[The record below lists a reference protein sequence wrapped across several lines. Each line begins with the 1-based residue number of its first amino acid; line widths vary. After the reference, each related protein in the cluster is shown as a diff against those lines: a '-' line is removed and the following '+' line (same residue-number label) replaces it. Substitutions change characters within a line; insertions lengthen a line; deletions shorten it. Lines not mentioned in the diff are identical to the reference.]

1 MFGLRKNTQPINPAS
16 LIESTLTYTKKAA
29 TRSTARDLEKIQKA
43 IEAVKI
49 PVAIEKFVPGI
60 MYQYY
65 MRPAK
70 LTDYKKLVKQTDIFR
85 VAFGVSNVRLYIEGE
100 YVVLEVP
107 GANNTVHV
115 ADILRSDDY
124 YRSAGLRV
132 AIGKKTDGKNVLA
145 SIETMPHMLIAGTT
159 GSGKSVMMHQLI
171 VSLLINHTPDD
182 LQLYLVDPKMVEMP
196 LYEPLRNCNV
206 VSTTDAAIELLD
218 ELCIEMDRRY
228 EALSRSRCRDI
239 DSYNS
244 TARKPMS
251 RKVVF
256 IDELA
261 DLILTSK
268 KKVEKSIVRLAQKAR
283 ACGIHLV
290 IATQR
295 PDRTVVTGL
304 IKTNIPVKACLS
316 VNTDIDSRI
325 VLDCGGAE
333 KLVGKG
339 DMLYL
344 GEGMIEPIRCQG
356 GYISEQEIKSVVS
369 ALSRR

>member
-1 MFGLRKNTQPINPAS
+1 MFGRKKTTIDPAT
-16 LIESTLTYTKKAA
+16 LIESAMTYTTKPA
-29 TRSTARDLEKIQKA
+29 TRTVGNDKVNLNRALAA
-43 IEAVKI
+43 IGNVRVLI
-49 PVAIEKFVPGI
+49 DDFVPGI
-60 MYQYY
+60 KYMYYLKPY
-65 MRPAK
+65 DLK
-70 LTDYKKLVKQTDIFR
+70 DYDKLVKNVSIFQS
-85 VAFGVSNVRLYIEGE
+85 AFGTDDIRLYKENG

-107 GANNTVHV
+107 GAPNSTVHA
-115 ADILRSDDY
+115 ADMLRNDEY
-124 YRSAGLRV
+124 YRSTGLTV
-132 AIGKKTDGKNVLA
+132 AIGKKMNRENVLA
-145 SIETMPHMLIAGTT
+145 DISKMPHMLIAGTT
-159 GSGKSVMMHQLI
+159 GSGKSIMMHQII
-171 VSLLINHTPDD
+171 VSLLINHSVDD

-196 LYEPLRNCNV
+196 LYESLRNCHV

-228 EALSRSRCRDI
+228 EALSRGCCRDI

-304 IKTNIPVKACLS
+304 IKTNIPIKVCLK
-316 VNTDIDSRI
+316 VNSGIDSRI
-325 VLDCGGAE
+325 VLDRVGAE

-356 GYISEQEIKSVVS
+356 GYISEQEIKNVVS